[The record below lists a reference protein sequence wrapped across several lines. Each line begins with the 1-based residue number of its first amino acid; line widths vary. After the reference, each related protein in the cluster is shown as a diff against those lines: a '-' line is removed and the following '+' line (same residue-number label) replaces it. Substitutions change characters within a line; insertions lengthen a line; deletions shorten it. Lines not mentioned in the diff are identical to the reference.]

1 MDCAT
6 ESRRIL
12 RNQKTT
18 PQGMAGPFQKHQ
30 VAALVY
36 RNRGPAGGRPSSLAL
51 SPAPRALWLA
61 PSGRPAL
68 HPAQAQAQ
76 AQPQPRGSLATHRRR
91 RTCPVTQH
99 SAAARERQRG
109 GSAGQSPRG
118 PCGRAR
124 GGGVARA
131 PEARPAARSGSQV
144 RGHHLAA
151 GLIPSPCLLLE
162 VDVAVHRPLALQH
175 THGLG
180 RHDSAAR
187 AAVRDPW
194 PSAARVSAGDADAK
208 TAAPRGFYRPVLR
221 ASRPEPIGAR
231 ALSPP
236 PRTAGREWPGATGGG
251 ARGRVGHL
259 RVRAA
264 GSLPCGCKT
273 SRTLQLEG
281 ENKKIFPLPNVVIW
295 GLQVEKLGK

>member
-61 PSGRPAL
+61 PSGRPAM

-76 AQPQPRGSLATHRRR
+76 AQPQPRGSLATHR

-124 GGGVARA
+124 GGGVARGARGPAGRPLRVTGARA
-131 PEARPAARSGSQV
+131 PPRRRPDPQPLPSARSGC
-144 RGHHLAA
+144 R
-151 GLIPSPCLLLE
+151 
-162 VDVAVHRPLALQH
+162 
-175 THGLG
+175 
-180 RHDSAAR
+180 R
-187 AAVRDPW
+187 AP
-194 PSAARVSAGDADAK
+194 
-208 TAAPRGFYRPVLR
+208 APRPSTHTRPW
-221 ASRPEPIGAR
+221 S
-231 ALSPP
+231 S
-236 PRTAGREWPGATGGG
+236 
-251 ARGRVGHL
+251 
-259 RVRAA
+259 
-264 GSLPCGCKT
+264 
-273 SRTLQLEG
+273 
-281 ENKKIFPLPNVVIW
+281 
-295 GLQVEKLGK
+295 